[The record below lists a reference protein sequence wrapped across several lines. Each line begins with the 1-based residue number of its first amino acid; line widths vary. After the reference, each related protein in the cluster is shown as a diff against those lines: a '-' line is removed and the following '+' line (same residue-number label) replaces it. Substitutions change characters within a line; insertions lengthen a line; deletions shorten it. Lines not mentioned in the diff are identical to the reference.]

1 MAVIGKWFLF
11 LRQAHSDTILTHRSI
26 QNRLWYF
33 RNLKRIVLLDE
44 LERLLVLERQHP
56 NASGYVSLEVEE
68 RDLPLGKKHDVSLN
82 STGLTLNSH
91 YDLNSLV
98 VS

>member
-1 MAVIGKWFLF
+1 M
-11 LRQAHSDTILTHRSI
+11 
-26 QNRLWYF
+26 
-33 RNLKRIVLLDE
+33 
-44 LERLLVLERQHP
+44 VLERQHP

>member
-1 MAVIGKWFLF
+1 M
-11 LRQAHSDTILTHRSI
+11 
-26 QNRLWYF
+26 RL
-33 RNLKRIVLLDE
+33 VLLNE

-82 STGLTLNSH
+82 FSATVLRPPVNSH
-91 YDLNSLV
+91 
-98 VS
+98 

>member
-1 MAVIGKWFLF
+1 M
-11 LRQAHSDTILTHRSI
+11 
-26 QNRLWYF
+26 RL
-33 RNLKRIVLLDE
+33 VLLNE

-82 STGLTLNSH
+82 FSSTVRRPPVNSH
-91 YDLNSLV
+91 
-98 VS
+98 

>member
-1 MAVIGKWFLF
+1 M
-11 LRQAHSDTILTHRSI
+11 
-26 QNRLWYF
+26 RL
-33 RNLKRIVLLDE
+33 VLLNE

-82 STGLTLNSH
+82 FSATVRRPPVNSH
-91 YDLNSLV
+91 
-98 VS
+98 

>member
-1 MAVIGKWFLF
+1 M
-11 LRQAHSDTILTHRSI
+11 
-26 QNRLWYF
+26 RL
-33 RNLKRIVLLDE
+33 VLLNE

-82 STGLTLNSH
+82 FSATVRRPHST
-91 YDLNSLV
+91 
-98 VS
+98 